1 MTNQDLGGPVLMIMG
16 LGSVGLGAY
25 AYLGVNASRFVLLRK
40 SRFGVNPRSRAAFV
54 VSLVPD
60 GVGLALAGIALTLGH
75 GVVSR
80 VLLAL
85 SLPFLVVGITAAIFR
100 PRWMQPRWLLDR

>member
-25 AYLGVNASRFVLLRK
+25 AYLGVNASRFVLLR
-40 SRFGVNPRSRAAFV
+40 FGNPRSQAAFV

-100 PRWMQPRWLLDR
+100 PRWMQPRWLLHR